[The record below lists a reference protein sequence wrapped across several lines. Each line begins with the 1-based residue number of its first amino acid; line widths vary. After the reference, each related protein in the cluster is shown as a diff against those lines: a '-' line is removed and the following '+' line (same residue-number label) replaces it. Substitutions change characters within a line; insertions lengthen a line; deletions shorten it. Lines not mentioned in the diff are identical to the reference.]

1 MTLASI
7 MPDKA
12 KVSLTKQ
19 YGQNPMTQSRQP
31 LDLMAIEY
39 ERRQTRPLAI
49 KIELGNSDSDLND
62 DYLRVSSLQGQESV
76 SGLYQFNVE
85 LKANEDNPASV
96 ANLDASKQFVRSAD
110 EQLAQGMGADLLGK
124 WAQLRI
130 GMPYD
135 LDRFTHE
142 PLDAAPSWEDATPS
156 RFFGGIVSSVSHSA
170 PGAYQLSIQSPL
182 YPLTLRNRYFIYKDM
197 TIEELVK
204 ELLLPESLNYHSHLV
219 LKFKLSGQTVTRRQ
233 DWLQAG
239 EPDFSFLQRVLAKA
253 TIHFYFIHDNNQ
265 LTLVFSNQTTSLQEV
280 TIPGAD
286 SGQVSLR
293 YSYTD
298 IKTLGAQQDDLF
310 TELKYEVKMV
320 QQTVRTVLTRQQSV
334 WETNQVAKYTSYD
347 ESNDPGKPQVDYLR
361 HRCYAYGVDDD
372 EVQGQEQK
380 VCQQLATEEGTLS
393 GTATSPLLSPG
404 YTFTL
409 SQAVVSDTVSSSRMP
424 AQFNG
429 RTFVV
434 TKISHKASDKESYTA
449 SIEATEVNVS
459 EDANKD
465 TLITPFDMQGTQQG
479 SILAKVLKTA
489 VPKDWRYRNK
499 NNFQTEMSSASF
511 DQAVDRRIGCIV
523 QFATAT
529 GANDTHW
536 VALSSASQ
544 TAPEVNAMVM
554 IGRAGNE
561 SELPEIQ
568 QVISSHGQKTI
579 QPPERRANHWT
590 ANTSWGS
597 NYSTSF
603 GDGISIRYGNESVVD
618 LPQSI
623 TIVESAYDNPGVLA
637 TNYGNS
643 SFNKGSSFGFSVSD
657 NDESGLSNA
666 SVSAG
671 CNFSESHSKQNYN
684 VSFTGASQG
693 FSKTN
698 KSVNVSY
705 LGTFSDTINYDEPS
719 FIKGKIP
726 QQSIIDIC
734 DALPDG
740 SSYSQ
745 NQITGKTINLS
756 GTGTT
761 PPDSYDSSAT
771 VFSHSKTVGK
781 VMNKNEQTGNTFS
794 ESTTTGNTTNT
805 SKQTGNSKNT
815 STQIGNSDSS
825 NTHIGNSDSI
835 SKQIG
840 NTSSNSLF
848 IGTKDDIQTNI
859 SATNALVTNISAANT
874 IATNISATNNIS
886 TTLGVSNTVDTYIG
900 AKNNISTSIA
910 ASNTVSTNIAAS
922 NTLSTNISASNQVAT
937 NIGVSNATVTNIS
950 ASNSTTTTIGATNN
964 TETFIGVKNT
974 TSTSLAATNSTNV
987 FIGATNDTSVRLAAS
1002 NSSSVNIGVSNSDS
1016 INLSASNATS
1026 MTMGANI
1033 STTLNLGTT
1042 VANNILL
1049 GTSVNC
1055 EVNGGVKAV
1064 ISTGPAE
1071 IRSKE
1076 KLMAKLSGTTA
1087 EIVTMN
1093 MIL

>member
-1 MTLASI
+1 MTE
-7 MPDKA
+7 
-12 KVSLTKQ
+12 
-19 YGQNPMTQSRQP
+19 SRQP
-31 LDLMAIEY
+31 LDLMAIVP

-49 KIELGNSDSDLND
+49 KIELGNSDSNLND
-62 DYLRVSSLQGQESV
+62 DYLRVSSFQGQESV
-76 SGLYQFNVE
+76 SGLYQFNLE

-96 ANLDASKQFVRSAD
+96 ASIDTSKQFARSAN

-124 WAQLRI
+124 WAQLRM
-130 GMPYD
+130 GLPYD
-135 LDRFTHE
+135 LDRFSHK
-142 PLDAAPSWEDATPS
+142 PLDAAPGWEDDTPS
-156 RFFGGIVSSVSHSA
+156 RFFNGIVTSVSHSA

-197 TIEELVK
+197 SIEEVVNALLV
-204 ELLLPESLNYHSHLV
+204 PETLNYHSHLS
-219 LKFKLSGQTVTRRQ
+219 LKFKLSGQTITRRQ

-239 EPDFSFLQRVLAKA
+239 ESDFAFLQRVLAKA
-253 TIHFYFIHDNNQ
+253 TIHFYFIHDINQ

-280 TIPGAD
+280 TIPGAEN
-286 SGQVSLR
+286 GQVGLR

-298 IKTLGAQQDDLF
+298 IKTLGLQQDDLF

-347 ESNDPGKPQVDYLR
+347 ETNDPGSASVDYLR

-393 GTATSPLLSPG
+393 GTASSALLSPG

-409 SQAVVSDTVSSSRMP
+409 IQAAVSDTVSASRMP

-434 TKISHKASDKESYTA
+434 TKISHKASDSESYTGTV
-449 SIEATEVNVS
+449 EATEVNIS

-479 SILAKVLKTA
+479 SVLAKVLKTA

-499 NNFQTEMSSASF
+499 NNFQTEMSSATF
-511 DQAVDRRIGCIV
+511 DQDVDRRIGCIV

-529 GANDTHW
+529 GADDTHW

-623 TIVESAYDNPGVLA
+623 KIVESAYDNPGVLA

-705 LGTFSDTINYDEPS
+705 QGTFSDTINYDEPS
-719 FIKGKIP
+719 FINGKIP

-734 DALPDG
+734 DALADG
-740 SSYSQ
+740 STYSQ
-745 NQITGKTINLS
+745 NHLTGKTISLS
-756 GTGTT
+756 GTGTA
-761 PPDSYDSSAT
+761 PPTSYDDSAT
-771 VFSHSKTVGK
+771 VYSHSITVGK
-781 VMNKNEQTGNTFS
+781 VMNTNELTGDTIS
-794 ESTTTGNTTNT
+794 ESTTTGDTTST
-805 SKQTGNSKNT
+805 SKQTGNTDSSN
-815 STQIGNSDSS
+815 TQIGNSKSS
-825 NTHIGNSDSI
+825 NTHIGDNDST

-840 NTSSNSLF
+840 NTTSNSLF
-848 IGTKDDIQTNI
+848 IGTKDEVQTNI
-859 SATNALVTNISAANT
+859 SATNSLVTNISAANT
-874 IATNISATNNIS
+874 IATNISATNTIS
-886 TTLGVSNTVDTYIG
+886 TTLGVSNNIETYIG

-910 ASNTVSTNIAAS
+910 ASNTISTNIAAS

-937 NIGVSNATVTNIS
+937 NIGASNSTVTNIS
-950 ASNSTTTTIGATNN
+950 ASNSTSTTIGATNN
-964 TETFIGVKNT
+964 TETFIGAKNM

-987 FIGATNDTSVRLAAS
+987 FIGATNETSLRLAAS
-1002 NSSSVNIGVSNSDS
+1002 NSSSVNIGASMSDAM
-1016 INLSASNATS
+1016 NLSASISSAT
-1026 MTMGANI
+1026 TMGANI
-1033 STTLNLGTT
+1033 STTTSMGIN
-1042 VANNILL
+1042 VNNSTNM
-1049 GTSVNC
+1049 GVSVNC
-1055 EVNGGVKAV
+1055 ENNLGVKAQ
-1064 ISTGPAE
+1064 ISEGPMAVE
-1071 IRSKE
+1071 TKE
-1076 KLMAKLSGTTA
+1076 ELIAKLSGTTA
-1087 EIVTMN
+1087 EIVTMS

>member
-1 MTLASI
+1 
-7 MPDKA
+7 
-12 KVSLTKQ
+12 
-19 YGQNPMTQSRQP
+19 MTQSRQP
-31 LDLMAIEY
+31 LDLMAITP
-39 ERRQTRPLAI
+39 ERRQTRPIAI
-49 KIELGNSDSDLND
+49 KIELGNSGSDLND
-62 DYLRVSSLQGQESV
+62 DYLRVSSFQGQESV
-76 SGLYQFNVE
+76 SGLYQFTAE

-96 ANLDASKQFVRSAD
+96 ANLDPTQQFARSGK

-124 WAQLRI
+124 WAHLRL
-130 GMPYD
+130 GLPYD
-135 LDRFTHE
+135 LDRFTHP
-142 PLDAAPSWEDATPS
+142 PLDAAPAWEDNTPS
-156 RFFGGIVSSVSHSA
+156 RFFNGIIASVSHSA
-170 PGAYQLSIQSPL
+170 PGVYQMSIQSPL
-182 YPLTLRNRYFIYKDM
+182 YPLTLRNRYYIYKDM
-197 TIEELVK
+197 SIEEVVK
-204 ELLLPESLNYHSHLV
+204 ELLQPECLTYHSHLTV
-219 LKFKLSGQTVTRRQ
+219 KFKVSGQTVNRRQ

-239 EPDFSFLQRVLAKA
+239 ESDFSFLQRILGKA
-253 TIHFYFIHDNNQ
+253 SIHFYFIHDSKQ

-280 TIPGAD
+280 TIPGAN

-298 IKTLGAQQDDLF
+298 IKTLGLQQNDLF
-310 TELKYEVKMV
+310 CDLKYEVKMV

-347 ESNDPGKPQVDYLR
+347 DSNDQTSTSVDYLR

-380 VCQQLATEEGTLS
+380 VCQQLATEEGTLT
-393 GTATSPLLSPG
+393 GTATSALLSPG

-409 SQAVVSDTVSSSRMP
+409 AQPVVADTVSASRMP

-434 TKISHKASDKESYTA
+434 TKITHKGSDKESYTG
-449 SIEATEVNVS
+449 SIEATEVNIS

-465 TLITPFDMQGTQQG
+465 TLITPFDMQSTQQG
-479 SILAKVLKTA
+479 SVLAKVLKTA

-499 NNFQTEMSSASF
+499 NNFQAEMSSATF
-511 DQAVDRRIGCIV
+511 DQDVERRIGCIV

-529 GANDTHW
+529 GESDTHW
-536 VALSSASQ
+536 VALSPASQ

-657 NDESGLSNA
+657 NDASGLSNA

-671 CNFSESHSKQNYN
+671 CNFSESHSDQNYN

-705 LGTFSDTINYDEPS
+705 QGTFTDTINYNEPS
-719 FIKGKIP
+719 FINGKIP
-726 QQSIIDIC
+726 EQSIIDIC
-734 DALPDG
+734 DGLPDG
-740 SSYSQ
+740 STYSQ
-745 NQITGKTINLS
+745 NHLTGKTISLN
-756 GTGTT
+756 GTGTA
-761 PPDSYDSSAT
+761 PPTSYDSSAT
-771 VFSHSKTVGK
+771 VYSHSITVGK
-781 VMNKNEQTGNTFS
+781 VMNKNEQTGDTYS
-794 ESTTTGNTTNT
+794 ESTTTGNTTST
-805 SKQTGNSKNT
+805 SEQTGDTT
-815 STQIGNSDSS
+815 STNTQTGDSTSS
-825 NTHIGNSDSI
+825 NTHIGNSDST

-840 NTSSNSLF
+840 NVSSNSLF
-848 IGTKDDIQTNI
+848 VGTKDEIQTNI
-859 SATNALVTNISAANT
+859 SATNSLVTNIAAANT

-886 TTLGVSNTVDTYIG
+886 TTIGVSNTIDTYVG

-910 ASNTVSTNIAAS
+910 ASNTISTNIAAT

-937 NIGVSNATVTNIS
+937 NIGASNSTVTNIS

-964 TETFIGVKNT
+964 TETFIGVKNN

-1002 NSSSVNIGVSNSDS
+1002 NSSSVNIGASNSDS

-1026 MTMGANI
+1026 VTMGASI
-1033 STTLNLGTT
+1033 SNTLNMGTT

>member
-1 MTLASI
+1 MTE
-7 MPDKA
+7 
-12 KVSLTKQ
+12 
-19 YGQNPMTQSRQP
+19 SRQP
-31 LDLMAIEY
+31 LDLMAIVP
-39 ERRQTRPLAI
+39 ERRQTRPLAV

-62 DYLRVSSLQGQESV
+62 DYLRVSSFQGQESV
-76 SGLYQFNVE
+76 SGLYQFTIE

-96 ANLDASKQFVRSAD
+96 ATIDTRQQFARSGKD
-110 EQLAQGMGADLLGK
+110 QLAQGMGADLLAK
-124 WAQLRI
+124 WAQLRL
-130 GMPYD
+130 GLPYD
-135 LDRFTHE
+135 PDRFSHK
-142 PLDAAPSWEDATPS
+142 PLDAAPGWEDDTRS
-156 RFFGGIVSSVSHSA
+156 RFFNGIVSSVSHSA
-170 PGAYQLSIQSPL
+170 PGAYELSIQSPL

-197 TIEELVK
+197 LIEEVVN
-204 ELLLPESLNYHSHLV
+204 ELLLPETLTYHSHLS

-239 EPDFSFLQRVLAKA
+239 ESDFAFLQRVLAKA

-265 LTLVFSNQTTSLQEV
+265 LSLVFSNQTTSLQEV

-286 SGQVSLR
+286 DGQVALR

-347 ESNDPGKPQVDYLR
+347 DTNEQSDASIDYLR

-380 VCQQLATEEGTLS
+380 VCQQLATEEGTLT
-393 GTATSPLLSPG
+393 GTATSALLSPG

-409 SQAVVSDTVSSSRMP
+409 AQAVVDDTVSDSRMP

-434 TKISHKASDKESYTA
+434 TKISHKASDKESYSA
-449 SIEATEVNVS
+449 SIEATEVNIS

-479 SILAKVLKTA
+479 SVLAKVLKTA

-499 NNFQTEMSSASF
+499 NNFQTEMSSATF
-511 DQAVDRRIGCIV
+511 DQDVDRRIGCIV

-529 GANDTHW
+529 GADDTHW

-603 GDGISIRYGNESVVD
+603 GDGISIRYGNESVVN

-623 TIVESAYDNPGVLA
+623 NIVESAYDNPGVLA

-643 SFNKGSSFGFSVSD
+643 SFNRGSSFGFSVSD
-657 NDESGLSNA
+657 DDENGLSNA

-693 FSKTN
+693 FSKTD
-698 KSVNVSY
+698 KSVNISY
-705 LGTFSDTINYDEPS
+705 MGSFSDTINYDEPS

-726 QQSIIDIC
+726 EQSIIDIC
-734 DALPDG
+734 DALPGG
-740 SSYSQ
+740 SSY
-745 NQITGKTINLS
+745 NQSHITGKTINLS
-756 GTGTT
+756 GTGTA
-761 PPDSYDSSAT
+761 PPGSYDDSAT
-771 VFSHSKTVGK
+771 VYSHSITVGK
-781 VMNKNEQTGNTFS
+781 VMSKNEQTGDTFN
-794 ESTTTGNTTNT
+794 ESTTTGDTTST
-805 SKQTGNSKNT
+805 SKQVGNSTGSN
-815 STQIGNSDSS
+815 TQIGNSDNS
-825 NTHIGNSDSI
+825 NTHIGNSDST

-840 NTSSNSLF
+840 NTTSNSLF

-859 SATNALVTNISAANT
+859 SATNSLVTNISAANT
-874 IATNISATNNIS
+874 IATNISATNTIS
-886 TTLGVSNTVDTYIG
+886 TTLGVSNNIETYIG

-910 ASNTVSTNIAAS
+910 ASNTMSTNIAAS

-937 NIGVSNATVTNIS
+937 NIGVSNSTVTNIS
-950 ASNSTTTTIGATNN
+950 ASNSTSTTIGATNN
-964 TETFIGVKNT
+964 TETFIGAKNV
-974 TSTSLAATNSTNV
+974 TSTSLAATNSTSV
-987 FIGATNDTSVRLAAS
+987 FIGATNETSLRLAAS
-1002 NSSSVNIGVSNSDS
+1002 NSSSINIGASNSDA

-1026 MTMGANI
+1026 MTMGASI
-1033 STTLNLGTT
+1033 STSLNMGTT

-1049 GTSVNC
+1049 GTSVSC